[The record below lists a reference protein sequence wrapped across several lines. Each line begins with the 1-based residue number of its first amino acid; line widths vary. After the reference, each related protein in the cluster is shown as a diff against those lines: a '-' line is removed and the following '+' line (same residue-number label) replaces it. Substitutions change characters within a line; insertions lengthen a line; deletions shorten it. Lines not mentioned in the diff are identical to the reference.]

1 MEVVAERMFKNITEQ
16 REWNANVARQISI
29 KPRVKVKRKGIT
41 TGRSLSQQLIER
53 TNSHGRCYTT
63 QVKSAE
69 DQPRSG
75 VELESFLI
83 SRGRDCIV
91 LAVECRA
98 LVCQV

>member
-1 MEVVAERMFKNITEQ
+1 VPRKQSIRREIPSVLRSELMEVVAERMFKNITEQ

-75 VELESFLI
+75 VWK
-83 SRGRDCIV
+83 
-91 LAVECRA
+91 
-98 LVCQV
+98 